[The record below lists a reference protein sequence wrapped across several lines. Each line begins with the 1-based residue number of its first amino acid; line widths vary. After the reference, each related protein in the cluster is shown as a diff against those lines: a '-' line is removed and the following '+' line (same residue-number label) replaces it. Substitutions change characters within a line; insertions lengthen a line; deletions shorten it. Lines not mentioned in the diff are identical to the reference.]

1 MPLSVLLA
9 LALAAPSV
17 RLAPPAARPG
27 DAVLVTVLDA
37 PGEPAP
43 QGTLAGRALAFWRD
57 GQGWRALAALP
68 IETAPGEAPLE
79 VTAGGEVVRAALL
92 VVDPRFPSKTLR
104 LPEKYVHPPKR
115 VARRQAEDRA
125 AFAAAYDR
133 AFEPARFQRFA
144 YPREAD
150 RTGRFGDQRLVNGTQ
165 KSVHYGLDL
174 DGAKGAPVAAAADG
188 VVVLARDCYLSGN
201 SIVLSHG
208 AGAFTAYFHLSRMD
222 VKVGDAVRLGDRIG
236 LVGATGRA
244 TGPHLHWSAKVS
256 GLLVDPESLV
266 FIDFAAGTAPPR
278 EPRAP
283 AAPPAPAAH
292 AAPEGLEATPPPPPP
307 PTDGAPAPP
316 R

>member
-27 DAVLVTVLDA
+27 DAVLVTVLGA
-37 PGEPAP
+37 PGEAAP

-57 GQGWRALAALP
+57 GDAWRALAALP
-68 IETAPGEAPLE
+68 IEAAPGDVPVE
-79 VTAGGEVVRAALL
+79 VRAGGEGARAALL

-133 AFEPARFQRFA
+133 PFEPARFRRFA
-144 YPREAD
+144 YPREAE

-165 KSVHYGLDL
+165 RSVHYGLDL
-174 DGAKGAPVAAAADG
+174 DGAKGAPVEAAADG

-208 AGAFTAYFHLSRMD
+208 AGAFTAYFHLSRME

-244 TGPHLHWSAKVS
+244 TGPHLHWSAKVA

-266 FIDFAAGTAPPR
+266 LIDFAAGTAPPR

-283 AAPPAPAAH
+283 PPPAPAAR
-292 AAPEGLEATPPPPPP
+292 AAPEGLEAAPPP